1 MSISTPRSLLRLA
14 QRRPSPCL
22 CAHRTLATTLHHLPT
37 PSPSLPYF
45 PTASSSKQTLDHPL
59 FLRPPPSDPISA
71 ALLFATDED
80 LVNALTSSPS
90 STSGASE
97 LSIATPLA
105 TGRDDWTSTTDP
117 GLAFLALR
125 SRPTYSPFLQSLRP
139 YLHRLYHRLKA
150 SGTHQLLVSDLLL
163 RHPDPRILADLLELD
178 ASSPLPDRLRPSL
191 VVSLYTHL
199 LPTISKPRQRRPL
212 SRHANLY
219 VAKVALSKSEIKLLP
234 PLFDSLYPTTEW
246 EPEGAW
252 VLIRLILNTL
262 PSDAASA
269 VRMFRRLV
277 ADEHIPRDLLGRTN
291 PRHPKFREVLVLS
304 AIIRCCMDW
313 KLYVRAEGIANDLV
327 GVMRDSAPA
336 EGGVD
341 AVLELVRTSIA
352 GKQVDQ
358 VTWAGKMIRDLAE
371 GGIADIDGGLVTAFL
386 ETVPDQVAADWYL
399 TLPLSCGPPSAA
411 QLLCLATFRPLPDLL
426 RRVARDILDVSP
438 ASTFAQRPVI
448 IRLLSSAQ
456 MLEEIK
462 TLYAEWLSDGS
473 LDAPVLL
480 QTLTAFKEDKPLC
493 RDILAA
499 FEERFADGFG
509 AEQRL
514 ALVEG
519 YLRLREKSMARRQ
532 LAAIDPR
539 REEVRE
545 EMERAVLVSL
555 HKEDL
560 VRIMRDMGVT
570 VDLESE

>member
-1 MSISTPRSLLRLA
+1 
-14 QRRPSPCL
+14 
-22 CAHRTLATTLHHLPT
+22 
-37 PSPSLPYF
+37 
-45 PTASSSKQTLDHPL
+45 
-59 FLRPPPSDPISA
+59 
-71 ALLFATDED
+71 
-80 LVNALTSSPS
+80 
-90 STSGASE
+90 
-97 LSIATPLA
+97 
-105 TGRDDWTSTTDP
+105 
-117 GLAFLALR
+117 
-125 SRPTYSPFLQSLRP
+125 
-139 YLHRLYHRLKA
+139 
-150 SGTHQLLVSDLLL
+150 
-163 RHPDPRILADLLELD
+163 
-178 ASSPLPDRLRPSL
+178 
-191 VVSLYTHL
+191 
-199 LPTISKPRQRRPL
+199 
-212 SRHANLY
+212 
-219 VAKVALSKSEIKLLP
+219 
-234 PLFDSLYPTTEW
+234 
-246 EPEGAW
+246 
-252 VLIRLILNTL
+252 
-262 PSDAASA
+262 
-269 VRMFRRLV
+269 MFRRLV

-327 GVMRDSAPA
+327 GVMRDSASA

-352 GKQVDQ
+352 GKQVEQ

-386 ETVPDQVAADWYL
+386 ETVPDQIAAEWYL
-399 TLPLSCGPPSAA
+399 TLPLSCGPPSAC
-411 QLLCLATFRPLPDLL
+411 QLLRLATFRPLPDLL
-426 RRVARDILDVSP
+426 RRVARDILDASP
-438 ASTFAQRPVI
+438 SSTFAQRPVI

-480 QTLTAFKEDKPLC
+480 QTLTAFKEDKLLC

-499 FEERFADGFG
+499 FEERFADGLG

-519 YLRLREKSMARRQ
+519 FLRLREKSSARRQ

-560 VRIMRDMGVT
+560 VRMMRDMGVA